1 MTIRPGP
8 TANVFAAPCWGGVP
22 GIFRTIVVGGLG
34 LRVSGYSVRRDTP
47 GPTMDP
53 VHALHGV
60 TGVLGSL
67 GGAASASER
76 QTLHVP
82 VAVRSRS
89 CLRHHPRRS
98 PNLDVAVAGADERTG
113 SQRPLRR
120 ARPRGAN
127 GGDGRATAESRA
139 PRGRPRP
146 GRRWSDGGGVVLEGG
161 A

>member
-1 MTIRPGP
+1 MTIRPGL

-67 GGAASASER
+67 GRAASASER

-82 VAVRSRS
+82 VAVRSR
-89 CLRHHPRRS
+89 HHTRRS